1 MKYITSDGQK
11 FDCELQ
17 ALRHENEL
25 LESKNYELK
34 HRLNHAYGNALH
46 KVHENTHQ
54 AQAEKW
60 REVLKQMFDKFE
72 PDTVTMD
79 TDSFFFII
87 PDDGEIVDGPCCCE
101 RPPQKN
107 KTPATPVDYSKIPT
121 WALVEELA
129 NREGVDEVDVDAH
142 TDMELVDIEG
152 GHGKAIK
159 GPARVLVVV
168 D

>member
-1 MKYITSDGQK
+1 MRYITSDGQK

-25 LESKNYELK
+25 LEAKNYELK
-34 HRLNHAYGNALH
+34 HRLNHAYGDALH
-46 KVHENTHQ
+46 EVHQNAHQ
-54 AQAEKW
+54 VQAEKW
-60 REVLKQMFDKFE
+60 RKILKQVFDKFE

-87 PDDGEIVDGPCCCE
+87 PDDGEIIDGPCCCE
-101 RPPQKN
+101 KPPK
-107 KTPATPVDYSKIPT
+107 KTATPVGYSKIPT
-121 WALVEELA
+121 WALVDELA
-129 NREGVDEVDVDAH
+129 KRDGVDEVDVDPE
-142 TDMELVDIEG
+142 TNMELVDIEG
-152 GHGKAIK
+152 GAGKSIK